1 MGQCELHRR
10 AVQYRYCEWGLKCRF
25 AATEVVMIF
34 AALVLLFGVPQ
45 NDDIAKTAIAA
56 ADNPVLVSENIDK
69 DSKSSALLPSMPEP
83 KAVPRAEAA
92 PGEPMAAAFPAV
104 PVRPAAKGIQET
116 ARQRKVWYGLAIAG
130 HAGAAFDAWST
141 RRAITAGVGTEGNP
155 MLRPFAHSG
164 VLFVAT
170 QASPLLM
177 DYLGKRMMTSQ
188 HKWVRKMWWLPQTA
202 GAGMSFAAGA
212 HNTSLVQ

>member
-1 MGQCELHRR
+1 
-10 AVQYRYCEWGLKCRF
+10 
-25 AATEVVMIF
+25 MIF
-34 AALVLLFGVPQ
+34 AAMVLLLGVPQ
-45 NDDIAKTAIAA
+45 NDDAAKAIA
-56 ADNPVLVSENIDK
+56 DRPTLVAEITEK
-69 DSKSSALLPSMPEP
+69 DSLAKDSAASALPSMPVPKVAP
-83 KAVPRAEAA
+83 KADAE
-92 PGEPMAAAFPAV
+92 PAFPAM
-104 PVRPAAKGIQET
+104 PVKPAVIAIQET
-116 ARQRKVWYGLAIAG
+116 PRQRKIWYGLAAVG

-141 RRAITAGVGTEGNP
+141 RRAITAGAGTEANP

-164 VLFVAT
+164 ALYVAT

-212 HNTSLVQ
+212 HNTALVP

>member
-1 MGQCELHRR
+1 MG
-10 AVQYRYCEWGLKCRF
+10 
-25 AATEVVMIF
+25 TEVQVRNTEVSMIL
-34 AALVLLFGVPQ
+34 AAMVLLLGVPQ
-45 NDDIAKTAIAA
+45 NDDAAKAIAERPA
-56 ADNPVLVSENIDK
+56 VVSEISEK
-69 DSKSSALLPSMPEP
+69 DSVAKDSGAAALPSMPAPKIAP
-83 KAVPRAEAA
+83 KAEAEPAL
-92 PGEPMAAAFPAV
+92 GAFPAM
-104 PVRPAAKGIQET
+104 PVKPAVIAIRET
-116 ARQRKVWYGLAIAG
+116 PTQRKIWYGLAAVG

-141 RRAITAGVGTEGNP
+141 RRAITAGAGSEGNP

-164 VLFVAT
+164 ALYAAT

-212 HNTSLVQ
+212 HNTALVQ

>member
-1 MGQCELHRR
+1 
-10 AVQYRYCEWGLKCRF
+10 
-25 AATEVVMIF
+25 MIF
-34 AALVLLFGVPQ
+34 AALVLLCAVPQ
-45 NDDIAKTAIAA
+45 NDDTAKAVADKPVVIAENINKEAVAKTAA
-56 ADNPVLVSENIDK
+56 
-69 DSKSSALLPSMPEP
+69 LPSMPEA
-83 KAVPRAEAA
+83 KIETKAEAA
-92 PGEPMAAAFPAV
+92 PAEPMAAFPAMA
-104 PVRPAAKGIQET
+104 VRPAAVGIQET
-116 ARQRKVWYGLAIAG
+116 PRERKVWYALAAAG

-155 MLRPFAHSG
+155 LLRPFAHSG
-164 VLFVAT
+164 VLYAAT

-188 HKWVRKMWWLPQTA
+188 HRWVRKMWWLPQTA

>member
-1 MGQCELHRR
+1 
-10 AVQYRYCEWGLKCRF
+10 
-25 AATEVVMIF
+25 MIF
-34 AALVLLFGVPQ
+34 AALVLLLGVPQ
-45 NDDIAKTAIAA
+45 NDDVAKMAKAA
-56 ADNPVLVSENIDK
+56 AEKPVMVSEDTNK

-83 KAVPRAEAA
+83 KTEVKADVKAEAA
-92 PGEPMAAAFPAV
+92 SGEPRAAAFPAM
-104 PVRPAAKGIQET
+104 PVRPAATGIHET
-116 ARQRKVWYGLAIAG
+116 ATQRKVWYGLAVAG

-164 VLFVAT
+164 VLYVAT

-188 HKWVRKMWWLPQTA
+188 RRWVRKMWWLPQTA

-212 HNTSLVQ
+212 HNTGLVQ